1 MSDITETTELGD
13 GYDQP
18 NEAVE
23 ESVDHAEYDVTHYE
37 GGPAD
42 YDTGGHW
49 SDLKFIYLAIGLAV
63 VTAIEV
69 AMSYTIDFW
78 GPLFLPGLLVL
89 MAVKF
94 FAVVTYFMHLKFDNR
109 LFSVM
114 FYMGLFLAVGVY
126 IAALFTFRFFSR

>member
-1 MSDITETTELGD
+1 MSDISETTELGD

-23 ESVDHAEYDVTHYE
+23 HTVEQGEQGVEH
-37 GGPAD
+37 GPD
-42 YDTGGHW
+42 DNDGHEHW
-49 SDLKFIYLAIGLAV
+49 SDLKFIYLAIALAV

-89 MAVKF
+89 MFVKF

-109 LFSVM
+109 LFSLM

-126 IAALFTFRFFSR
+126 VAALFTFRFFSS